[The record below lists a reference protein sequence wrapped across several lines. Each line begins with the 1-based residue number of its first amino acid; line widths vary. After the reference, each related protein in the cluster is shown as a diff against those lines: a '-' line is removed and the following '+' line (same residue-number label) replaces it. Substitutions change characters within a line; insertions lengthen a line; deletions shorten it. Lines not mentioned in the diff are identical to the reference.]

1 MDNIKKFFIDNAR
14 IFIKVM
20 LHRWEQGLE
29 EAKWI
34 KKILENYG
42 IYEGKILDLMCGIG
56 RHAVYLAEAGYE
68 VTGIDISPLFIDYA
82 KKMADKMGVAHLT
95 KFILGDVQYLTK
107 YLSTKDKFDAVIN
120 IWTSIGYYGEK
131 GDLIMFK
138 ETRNVVREGALLII
152 GDTISKESL
161 KDDFYPTTYVEFED
175 LLILHFAEYDLLSS
189 TIRDLWR
196 FYEKRGNDWI
206 YVSSVKLKVRI
217 YSLGEIVSLLKRAGW
232 EVIEAYDSLIGL
244 TPLKANSRINIV
256 AMARNVSNNNENQ
269 LS

>member
-1 MDNIKKFFIDNAR
+1 MDNAMRFFIDNAK

-20 LHRWEQGLE
+20 INRWEQGLE

-68 VTGIDISPLFIDYA
+68 VIGVDISPLFIDYA
-82 KKMADKMGVAHLT
+82 KKIAEKMGVSHLT
-95 KFILGDVQYLTK
+95 KFILGDARYLTR
-107 YLSTKDKFDAVIN
+107 YLSTNEKFDAVIN
-120 IWTSIGYYGEK
+120 IWTSIGYSGEE
-131 GDLIMFK
+131 GDLMMFQEARK
-138 ETRNVVREGALLII
+138 VTRDRALLII

-161 KDDFYPTTYVEFED
+161 IDDFHPTTYVEFED
-175 LLILHFAEYDLLSS
+175 LLILHFLEYDPLSS

-196 FYEKRGNDWI
+196 FYEKKNNDWI
-206 YVSSVKLKVRI
+206 YATSFKLKIRI

-232 EVIEAYDSLIGL
+232 EVIDAYDSLIGL

-256 AMARNVSNNNENQ
+256 AIAEEVIKSNENQ
-269 LS
+269 